1 MLNSLSVASHIRLVR
16 GELWFFLAK
25 LLFDLVVRYLGP
37 SHFAKCCNKTISV
50 AKQQR
55 SSATV
60 EQRSGTA
67 QQQRSKEAAQQSNSA
82 ETQQR
87 SKATAQQSS
96 SAAKQQR
103 SKAAVDAVSFAS

>member
-1 MLNSLSVASHIRLVR
+1 MVR

-25 LLFDLVVRYLGP
+25 LLFDLVARQLDP
-37 SHFAKCCNKTISV
+37 KHFATFRNNTRSV

-55 SSATV
+55 SNAAV
-60 EQRSGTA
+60 EQSSGTA

-87 SKATAQQSS
+87 SKATAQQST